1 MLTIAMPYIFI
12 FWLLS
17 GHEILS
23 WVSAAIQ
30 MIFAYTPRAHQLHC
44 CLDVCDGCC
53 FVSRGSTESHRMR
66 TLPEASL
73 CLIRCLLM
81 HWHLVLSTRHTS
93 APVFLR
99 PQGPRNVQCLSVRFL
114 SGGGLGESATTI
126 NSDHSF
132 YSSSNHLGHQL
143 FF

>member
-1 MLTIAMPYIFI
+1 MPYIFI

-99 PQGPRNVQCLSVRFL
+99 VPEMSSVCLYDFFQE
-114 SGGGLGESATTI
+114 GGLGESAATI